1 MKNYVSINLKK
12 DEILIKLNEDA
23 ERNDIIEGLKKKLQ
37 ELNAKDKI
45 KILDDVLKI
54 SDYIIE
60 KIEK

>member
-1 MKNYVSINLKK
+1 MEQDESINYIASWT
-12 DEILIKLNEDA
+12 DN
-23 ERNDIIEGLKKKLQ
+23 GKKLQ
-37 ELNAKDKI
+37 ELDAKDKI